1 MTKVNITPA
10 AKKIAEAAEMYVE
23 SDTRIIELADGT
35 ERTEDTVVIGDE
47 GSDFYIE
54 YGVSR
59 NGSLFHIVSPGYV
72 EDLPAHITTS
82 VQLKAVVKYAVE
94 CCEAA

>member
-10 AKKIAEAAEMYVE
+10 MKKIAEAAEMYVE
-23 SDTRIIELADGT
+23 NDKRTIAIGEE
-35 ERTEDTVVIGDE
+35 ERTQDTVVIGEE

-54 YGVSR
+54 YGISR
-59 NGSLFHIVSPGYV
+59 DGSLFYIVGPDYV

-82 VQLKAVVKYAVE
+82 AQLKAVVNYAVK